1 MSESYARGGQ
11 EHTGA
16 GGFIIVVS
24 SLLASVLLFAAL
36 IYAVGIPARHRAA
49 LAQAGCEPS
58 LSPAG
63 SQCTTA
69 AMLNSRFLA
78 IMIPARQQLSAAQAG
93 YNVDVRR
100 GNVAAAQNALMS
112 EVASEHAFD
121 TSLARITFPP
131 AVTAL
136 AKALIRANE
145 ARATLTARQAQST
158 SMVQLRSFN
167 RRDAVAGAA
176 VEKDVKLIRKAL
188 TSPSKAG

>member
-11 EHTGA
+11 ERTGA

-24 SLLASVLLFAAL
+24 SLLASVLLLAAL

-63 SQCTTA
+63 VQCTTA

-78 IMIPARQQLSAAQAG
+78 IMIPARQQLSADQAA

-121 TSLARITFPP
+121 MSLARITFTPV
-131 AVTAL
+131 VTAL

-145 ARATLTARQAQST
+145 ARATLTAKQAQST

-167 RRDAVAGAA
+167 RRDAVASAA
-176 VEKDVKLIRKAL
+176 VQKDVKLIRKAL
-188 TSPSKAG
+188 TSPSRAG

>member
-11 EHTGA
+11 ERTGA

-24 SLLASVLLFAAL
+24 SLLAAVLLLAAL

-58 LSPAG
+58 LSPPG
-63 SQCTTA
+63 VQCTTA

-78 IMIPARQQLSAAQAG
+78 IMIPARQQLSADQAA

-100 GNVAAAQNALMS
+100 GNVAGAQNALMS

-121 TSLARITFPP
+121 MSLTRITFTP

-145 ARATLTARQAQST
+145 ARATLTAKQAQST

-167 RRDAVAGAA
+167 RRDAVASAA
-176 VEKDVKLIRKAL
+176 VQKDVKLIRTAL
-188 TSPSKAG
+188 TSPSRAG